1 MLPESANLPSSEGG
15 ALVID
20 WRVPV
25 HDWNAGALRLFRII
39 QILRQLGVPVVVL
52 PHDLQA
58 RQPYTSELEEMGVQ
72 VVHGG
77 VDVRRYIRENA
88 SKFDFCYIN
97 YADLAQSYVPFLRKV
112 APGLRIVYDTVDL
125 HFLRET
131 RRASYDGSMRRA
143 ATYHE
148 VEVQLAQM
156 SNAVIVVTERERD
169 LFSREVPDVPMYVIP
184 TIHVARTPQT
194 PFANREG
201 LLFVGSFPYA
211 ANGDAVC
218 FFVEEI
224 LPRIRRQLGEISF
237 FIVGSDPPADVRK
250 LASES
255 IQVTGWVQDLAP
267 YYERCRVF
275 VAPLRWGA
283 GIKGKIG
290 ESMAHGLPAVVT
302 TVGAEG
308 MNLVDGSQVM
318 IADDPEEFAN
328 KVVEAYTTE
337 QVWHRLS
344 ASGLEH
350 VARHYSP
357 EVVREKVTGMLE
369 KEGLLSPAADRRS
382 PDSFGSDP

>member
-1 MLPESANLPSSEGG
+1 
-15 ALVID
+15 
-20 WRVPV
+20 
-25 HDWNAGALRLFRII
+25 
-39 QILRQLGVPVVVL
+39 VPVVVL

-58 RQPYTSELEEMGVQ
+58 RQPYTGELEKMGVQ
-72 VVHGG
+72 VVHGS
-77 VDVRRYIRENA
+77 VDVRRYLRDYA
-88 SKFDFCYIN
+88 PKFDFCFIN

-112 APGLRIVYDTVDL
+112 APALRIVYDTVDL

-148 VEVQLAQM
+148 VEVQLARM
-156 SNAVIVVTERERD
+156 SNAVIVVTERERHV
-169 LFSREVPDVPMYVIP
+169 FSREVPDVPMYVIP
-184 TIHVARTPQT
+184 TIHVACAPQT

-211 ANGDAVC
+211 ANGDAVR

-224 LPRIRRQLGEISF
+224 LPRIRRELGEIPF
-237 FIVGSDPPADVRK
+237 FIVGSDPPAEVRR

-255 IQVTGWVQDLAP
+255 IHVTGWVQDLAP

-290 ESMAHGLPAVVT
+290 ETMAHGLPAVVT

-308 MNLVDGSQVM
+308 MDLLDGSQVM

-328 KVVEAYTTE
+328 KVVEAYTSE
-337 QVWHRLS
+337 DVWRRLS
-344 ASGLEH
+344 AGGLEH

-357 EVVREKVTGMLE
+357 EVVRGKVTALLE
-369 KEGLLSPAADRRS
+369 REGLLAAAADPQSQHSLGSS
-382 PDSFGSDP
+382 P